1 MGLSEDTKINLSP
14 KNLLF
19 IIGLVATFV
28 SMYFKLHAEVE
39 DAKLLPPRDTQV
51 DAAIIKTSSEIEFI
65 KSEIKHIKG
74 QLNTMEERLYELQK

>member
-1 MGLSEDTKINLSP
+1 MGLSEETKINLSP

-39 DAKLLPPRDTQV
+39 EAKLLPRRDTQV
-51 DAAIIKTSSEIEFI
+51 DSAIIKTSSEIEFI

>member
-1 MGLSEDTKINLSP
+1 
-14 KNLLF
+14 
-19 IIGLVATFV
+19 
-28 SMYFKLHAEVE
+28 MYFKLHAEVE

-51 DAAIIKTSSEIEFI
+51 DSAIIKTSSEIEFI

>member
-51 DAAIIKTSSEIEFI
+51 DSAIIKTSSEIEFI

>member
-1 MGLSEDTKINLSP
+1 MGLSEETKINLSP

-39 DAKLLPPRDTQV
+39 DAKLLPRRDNQV
-51 DAAIIKTSSEIEFI
+51 DSAIIKTSSEIEFI

>member
-1 MGLSEDTKINLSP
+1 MGLSEETKINLSP

-39 DAKLLPPRDTQV
+39 DAKLLPPRDTKV
-51 DAAIIKTSSEIEFI
+51 DSAIIKTSSEIEFI
-65 KSEIKHIKG
+65 KSEIRHIKG

>member
-1 MGLSEDTKINLSP
+1 MGLSEETKINLSP

-28 SMYFKLHAEVE
+28 SMYFKLHAEIE

-51 DAAIIKTSSEIEFI
+51 DSAIIKTSSEIEFI
-65 KSEIKHIKG
+65 KSEIRHIKG

>member
-19 IIGLVATFV
+19 IIGLVATLV

-51 DAAIIKTSSEIEFI
+51 DSAIIKTSSEIEFI

>member
-1 MGLSEDTKINLSP
+1 MGLSENTKINLSP

-28 SMYFKLHAEVE
+28 SMYFKLHAEIE

-51 DAAIIKTSSEIEFI
+51 DAAIIKTSNEIE
-65 KSEIKHIKG
+65 HIKDEINYIKVK
-74 QLNTMEERLYELQK
+74 LNTMEERLYELQR

>member
-1 MGLSEDTKINLSP
+1 MGLSEETKINLSP

-39 DAKLLPPRDTQV
+39 EAKLLPPRDTQV
-51 DAAIIKTSSEIEFI
+51 DSAIIKTSSEIEFI

>member
-1 MGLSEDTKINLSP
+1 MGLSEETKINLSP

-74 QLNTMEERLYELQK
+74 QLNTMEERLYKLQ

>member
-14 KNLLF
+14 RNFLF
-19 IIGLVATFV
+19 IVGLVATFV

-39 DAKLLPPRDTQV
+39 DAKLLPPRDTRV
-51 DAAIIKTSSEIEFI
+51 DAAIINTSNEIEFI
-65 KSEIKHIKG
+65 KSEIKDIKG

>member
-1 MGLSEDTKINLSP
+1 MGLSEETKINLSP
-14 KNLLF
+14 KNFLF

-39 DAKLLPPRDTQV
+39 EAKLLPPRDTQV
-51 DAAIIKTSSEIEFI
+51 DSAIIKTSSEIEFI